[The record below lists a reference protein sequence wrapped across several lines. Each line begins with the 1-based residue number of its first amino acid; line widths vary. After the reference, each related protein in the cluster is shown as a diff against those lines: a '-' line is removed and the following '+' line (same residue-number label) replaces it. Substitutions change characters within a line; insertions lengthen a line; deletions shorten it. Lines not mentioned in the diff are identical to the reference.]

1 MIPEDQQSPAGAP
14 GTGAVVPGARAGA
27 DQASAPPSW
36 WIYHGDGA
44 RRTAWTLPDAPPWRR
59 FDGRRPVP
67 CEASAE
73 ADGAPGADGTDEP
86 DDSDETV
93 PGGEDICARHGD
105 EGPARTDI
113 VTTYRAE
120 REEARMVNAAL
131 RLRRPLLVTGK
142 PGTGKSSLA
151 RGIAHELDLGRVLR
165 WSVTSRTTL
174 ADGLYAYDAIGRLQ
188 DERRTQD
195 PATGAAEHPGG
206 IGKYVRLG
214 PLGTALLPSDRPR
227 VLLIDELDKGDVD
240 LPNDLLSV
248 LEEGEFTI
256 PELQRY
262 PACDVW
268 VMTDD
273 GRREPVRH
281 GRVRCA
287 EFPVVVLTSNG
298 EREFPPAFVR
308 RCVRL
313 DIRPPSRKKLERI
326 VEAHLGPEV
335 LRASASRLERFAR
348 DLEEGR
354 KLLATDQLLNTLQME
369 STTEHTDD
377 PEWPDVLRE
386 LLRPLN
392 DTA

>member
-1 MIPEDQQSPAGAP
+1 MNADDRQPPATDQERPRPPA
-14 GTGAVVPGARAGA
+14 
-27 DQASAPPSW
+27 W
-36 WIYHGDGA
+36 WIYYGDGV
-44 RRTAWTLPDAPPWRR
+44 RRTDWALPDPPPWRR
-59 FDGRRPVP
+59 FNGARPETADDP
-67 CEASAE
+67 GPEAGTCCDAHAAE
-73 ADGAPGADGTDEP
+73 
-86 DDSDETV
+86 V
-93 PGGEDICARHGD
+93 PG
-105 EGPARTDI
+105 RTG
-113 VTTYRAE
+113 VATTYRAE
-120 REEARMVNAAL
+120 PEEARMVNAAIH
-131 RLRRPLLVTGK
+131 LRRPLLVTGK
-142 PGTGKSSLA
+142 PGTGKSTLA
-151 RGIAHELDLGRVLR
+151 HGIAHELGLGRVLH

-188 DERRTQD
+188 DEGHTVTRA
-195 PATGAAEHPGG
+195 PVPPPEGAAPVD
-206 IGKYVRLG
+206 IGRYVRLG

-248 LEEGEFTI
+248 LEDGQFTI

-262 PACDVW
+262 PVCDVR

-273 GRREPVRH
+273 GLRREPVRH

-313 DIRPPSRKKLERI
+313 DIRPPSRQKLERI

-335 LRASASRLERFAR
+335 LHASGPRLESFAK
-348 DLEEGR
+348 DLAEGR
-354 KLLATDQLLNTLQME
+354 KLLATDQLLNTLRL
-369 STTEHTDD
+369 EHTAEHGGD
-377 PEWPDVLRE
+377 PEWPTVLRE

-392 DTA
+392 DMT

>member
-1 MIPEDQQSPAGAP
+1 MNADDPQPPVTTDAERPSPPA
-14 GTGAVVPGARAGA
+14 
-27 DQASAPPSW
+27 W
-36 WIYHGDGA
+36 WIYYGDGV
-44 RRTAWTLPDAPPWRR
+44 RRSDWTLPEPPPWRR
-59 FDGRRPVP
+59 FDGVRP
-67 CEASAE
+67 
-73 ADGAPGADGTDEP
+73 
-86 DDSDETV
+86 ET
-93 PGGEDICARHGD
+93 G
-105 EGPARTDI
+105 EGPGPEAEPCCDAHTAEGPGRTG
-113 VTTYRAE
+113 VATTYRAE
-120 REEARMVNAAL
+120 PEEARMVNAAIH
-131 RLRRPLLVTGK
+131 LRRPLLVTGK
-142 PGTGKSSLA
+142 PGTGKSTLA
-151 RGIAHELDLGRVLR
+151 HGIAHELGLGRVLH

-188 DERRTQD
+188 DEKRDQGGGRDEDT
-195 PATGAAEHPGG
+195 AAD
-206 IGKYVRLG
+206 IGTYLRLG

-248 LEEGEFTI
+248 LEDGQFTI

-262 PACDVW
+262 PVCDVH

-273 GRREPVRH
+273 GLRREPVRH

-287 EFPVVVLTSNG
+287 EFPLVVLTSNG

-313 DIRPPSRKKLERI
+313 DIRPPSRQKLDRI
-326 VEAHLGPEV
+326 VRAHLGPEV
-335 LRASASRLERFAR
+335 LRASGERLEAFAK

-354 KLLATDQLLNTLQME
+354 KLLATDQLLNTLRL
-369 STTEHTDD
+369 EHTADHTGD
-377 PEWPDVLRE
+377 PEWPTVLRE

>member
-1 MIPEDQQSPAGAP
+1 M
-14 GTGAVVPGARAGA
+14 
-27 DQASAPPSW
+27 PSW
-36 WIYHGDGA
+36 WIYYGDGV
-44 RRTAWTLPDAPPWRR
+44 RRTGWTPPVAPPWRQ
-59 FDGRRPVP
+59 FDGQRPVP
-67 CEASAE
+67 DEEATDAAADSAARGE
-73 ADGAPGADGTDEP
+73 EPAVDSCVRHREESPG
-86 DDSDETV
+86 S
-93 PGGEDICARHGD
+93 
-105 EGPARTDI
+105 TDI

-120 REEARMVNAAL
+120 PQEARMVNAAL
-131 RLRRPLLVTGK
+131 HLRRPLLVTGK

-174 ADGLYAYDAIGRLQ
+174 LDGLYAYDAIGRLQ
-188 DERRTQD
+188 DEKHKRKRPD
-195 PATGAAEHPGG
+195 D
-206 IGKYVRLG
+206 IGRYVRLG

-248 LEEGEFTI
+248 LEEGEFPI

-262 PACDVW
+262 PQCDVR

-281 GRVRCA
+281 GTVRCA

-313 DIRPPSRKKLERI
+313 DIAPPSRKKLERI

-335 LRASASRLERFAR
+335 LRASAGRLEEFAD
-348 DLEEGR
+348 DLEKGR

-369 STTEHTDD
+369 SATEHTDD
-377 PEWPDVLRE
+377 PEWPAVLAA

>member
-1 MIPEDQQSPAGAP
+1 MNADDPQPPVTTDAERPSPPA
-14 GTGAVVPGARAGA
+14 
-27 DQASAPPSW
+27 W
-36 WIYHGDGA
+36 WIYYGDGV
-44 RRTAWTLPDAPPWRR
+44 RRTDWTLPEPPPWRR
-59 FDGRRPVP
+59 FDGVRP
-67 CEASAE
+67 
-73 ADGAPGADGTDEP
+73 
-86 DDSDETV
+86 ET
-93 PGGEDICARHGD
+93 GEDSGPEAEPCCDAHTA
-105 EGPARTDI
+105 EGPGRTG
-113 VTTYRAE
+113 VATTYRAE
-120 REEARMVNAAL
+120 PEEARMVNAAIH
-131 RLRRPLLVTGK
+131 LRRPLLVTGK
-142 PGTGKSSLA
+142 PGTGKSTLA
-151 RGIAHELDLGRVLR
+151 HGIAHELGLGRVLH

-188 DERRTQD
+188 DEKRDQGGKHDAGGKRDQD
-195 PATGAAEHPGG
+195 DKRAAD
-206 IGKYVRLG
+206 IGTYLRLG

-248 LEEGEFTI
+248 LEDGQFTI

-262 PACDVW
+262 PVCDVH

-273 GRREPVRH
+273 GLRREPVRH

-287 EFPVVVLTSNG
+287 EFPLVVLTSNG

-313 DIRPPSRKKLERI
+313 DIRPPSRQKLDRI
-326 VEAHLGPEV
+326 VRAHLGPEV
-335 LRASASRLERFAR
+335 LRASGERLEAFAK

-354 KLLATDQLLNTLQME
+354 KLLATDQLLNTLRL
-369 STTEHTDD
+369 EHTADHTGD
-377 PEWPDVLRE
+377 PEWPTVLRE